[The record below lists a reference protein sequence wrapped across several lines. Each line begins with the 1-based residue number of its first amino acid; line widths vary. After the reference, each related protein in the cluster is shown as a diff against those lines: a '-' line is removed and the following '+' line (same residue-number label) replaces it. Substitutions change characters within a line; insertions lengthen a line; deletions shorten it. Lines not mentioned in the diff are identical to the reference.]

1 MVYGESETI
10 SLLAILGPMRGKG
23 GASENFPRITVL
35 KGAVS
40 GNLGQMRFL
49 PPHISLHLAALPLF
63 LYLNNNNKL
72 LGPDSFFVIPP
83 HEPLY
88 IFVNVH
94 FYFPLPPPH
103 FSPTLFWVL
112 SHHLNSSSSFLP
124 ASPGGH
130 SCLPYNTQDRF
141 PALLR
146 QLRTHAHTHTHPR
159 IHYHHQML
167 QHALG
172 LR

>member
-1 MVYGESETI
+1 M
-10 SLLAILGPMRGKG
+10 
-23 GASENFPRITVL
+23 
-35 KGAVS
+35 
-40 GNLGQMRFL
+40 
-49 PPHISLHLAALPLF
+49 
-63 LYLNNNNKL
+63 
-72 LGPDSFFVIPP
+72 
-83 HEPLY
+83 
-88 IFVNVH
+88 H

-172 LR
+172 LRWAFIGWPTTSAPLPETRTIPAPVNSHAQSYHTDMFRACVWDLLGHVCDMCACWKPNAWKRKWSLS